1 MKSSSRRGFLIQGA
15 FGFGGLTFAAQASVG
30 LTPTEASG
38 DLSAYPGI
46 LLADAGGNAV
56 AAGGKSGLKPTEKN
70 ILGPYHI
77 EGAPH
82 RGKITPPY
90 EPGTVL
96 VVNGTV
102 RAADT
107 GKPVAFAV
115 LDIWQADERGQYYY
129 EEDPAKQKL
138 MKPADF
144 LLRGKLV
151 TGPDGY
157 YEYET
162 IHPGAYQIG
171 ENAWRPAHIHYM
183 VTALGYTKL
192 VTQMYFEGDKH
203 NKTDQFIRNSL
214 IMPVG
219 SKKSHGKDYEAVTF
233 DIVLAKAP

>member
-1 MKSSSRRGFLIQGA
+1 MTNHSRRSFLLQSALGL
-15 FGFGGLTFAAQASVG
+15 GGLSLAADLA
-30 LTPTEASG
+30 PTAASG

-46 LLADAGGNAV
+46 LLADGGGNPGGGG
-56 AAGGKSGLKPTEKN
+56 AAKAGLKPTDKN
-70 ILGPYHI
+70 ILGPYYI
-77 EGAPH
+77 DGAPH
-82 RGKITPPY
+82 RAKITPPY

-96 VVNGTV
+96 FVGGIV

-107 GKPVAFAV
+107 GKPIPFAV
-115 LDIWQADERGQYYY
+115 LDIWQADERGEYYY
-129 EEDPAKQKL
+129 EEDPKKQKL

-144 LLRGKLV
+144 LLRARLV
-151 TGPDGY
+151 TGEDGH

-192 VTQMYFEGDKH
+192 ITQMYFEGDKH
-203 NKTDQFIRNSL
+203 NKTDQFIRDSL

-219 SKKSHGKDYEAVTF
+219 KKKSHGQDYESVTF